1 MDTGEH
7 GKHKPV
13 LQSIYSTMKCT
24 WAGLLEEKP
33 VVHTG
38 AILAKSIP
46 NNDQVYERP
55 MHQHEIHRAELPSQP
70 RAAAPTELRVTFKS
84 LGK

>member
-13 LQSIYSTMKCT
+13 LQSIYNTMKCT

-55 MHQHEIHRAELPSQP
+55 MHQHKRS
-70 RAAAPTELRVTFKS
+70 TEQNFLVS
-84 LGK
+84 PEQQHQQSCE